1 MSLRSPSA
9 SAASSSLQLSLVA
22 LDDPADRVA
31 LATRWRALEAR
42 AEGSFFT
49 RWAWIGTWLAL
60 LPDAVRPRLLQA
72 RRGERDVGLAQI
84 EAGLAWHFRRYAAE
98 QPAARRQ
105 AFEQAEQRARRRR
118 AGLWQD
124 ATPVAPWQYREQAR
138 INPRVR
144 APA

>member
-60 LPDAVRPRLLQA
+60 LPDEVRPRLLAKLLTPRRMLLAARQ
-72 RRGERDVGLAQI
+72 RRGI
-84 EAGLAWHFRRYAAE
+84 
-98 QPAARRQ
+98 
-105 AFEQAEQRARRRR
+105 
-118 AGLWQD
+118 
-124 ATPVAPWQYREQAR
+124 
-138 INPRVR
+138 
-144 APA
+144 APAG